1 MAKYATDQN
10 HYQDKSKRS
19 TPVGQ
24 FNKIGGNMQKLKI
37 AALAFVFL
45 WFMSGGIYHF
55 INADFFLNIMPP
67 YLPFHLA
74 AVYVSGVF
82 EILGALGLLFTR
94 SRRPAGIGLFILTIA
109 VSPANIYMW
118 MNPDLFPDISE
129 PLLAVRL
136 LIQVLLL
143 ACIWWSSLPAM
154 TSIDA
159 ALKSD

>member
-1 MAKYATDQN
+1 
-10 HYQDKSKRS
+10 
-19 TPVGQ
+19 
-24 FNKIGGNMQKLKI
+24 
-37 AALAFVFL
+37 
-45 WFMSGGIYHF
+45 
-55 INADFFLNIMPP
+55 
-67 YLPFHLA
+67 
-74 AVYVSGVF
+74 
-82 EILGALGLLFTR
+82 
-94 SRRPAGIGLFILTIA
+94 
-109 VSPANIYMW
+109 MW